1 MENLKQVVKFGIEVS
16 HVIDKALVD
25 KKIELHEFL
34 PLIPLFLKSQSV
46 FVNIN
51 QVSKEWNESSF
62 EQKQSLIKEIEQS
75 LDLNNDKLEHII
87 EGSLS
92 LLLNISNLYKVVKG

>member
-1 MENLKQVVKFGIEVS
+1 MENLKQVAKFGIEIS

-25 KKIELHEFL
+25 KKIELYEFL
-34 PLIPLFLKSQSV
+34 PLIPLLLKSQFV

-62 EQKQSLIKEIEQS
+62 EQKQLLVKEVEQS